1 MLNTRGTHFSLFD
14 KVTLHF
20 PSLAFTLS
28 QIHFTEKVDEDR
40 GTVFACVISKL
51 RNWIFSQNLIFV
63 VGFWELIFGCS
74 VSIDFNRD
82 IVGRG
87 SISFSKNR
95 D

>member
-1 MLNTRGTHFSLFD
+1 MCDFKAKKLDFQSKFD
-14 KVTLHF
+14 
-20 PSLAFTLS
+20 
-28 QIHFTEKVDEDR
+28 
-40 GTVFACVISKL
+40 
-51 RNWIFSQNLIFV
+51 FV

-74 VSIDFNRD
+74 VWIDFNRD